1 MQSFYEKQLAELRQ
15 ALAAEV
21 KRLQGSLHSPEVV
34 SVSSKLDR
42 LVVEMMRK
50 GEQ

>member
-1 MQSFYEKQLAELRQ
+1 MQSPYEEKLAELQR

-21 KRLQGSLHSPEVV
+21 KRLQGSLHSREVV
-34 SVSSKLDR
+34 TVSRKLDR

>member
-1 MQSFYEKQLAELRQ
+1 LQGSYEKQLAELQQ

-21 KRLQGSLHSPEVV
+21 KRLQGSLHAREVV
-34 SVSSKLDR
+34 SLSRKLDQ